1 MHTRPSA
8 LPAVVLAIATTF
20 LLAVPPALAQQ
31 QQPASRPTPLAPAG
45 QKPAPQPPK
54 QLTPAEIEEQQKLA
68 ITSYEAGEYLKFVQ
82 ATMRLRNARPYEPQY
97 MIGMVVGGALV
108 NRPKTSYTYMHM
120 MQQQGLSYD
129 FNTTDDT
136 ESIRGTEVYDYLNK
150 LLVKAAEPTGVGETA
165 FELPK
170 SAAYPEALA
179 WDAGSSRFLVGTL
192 EGGKVLAI
200 SPEGKVTELLESGKD
215 NGLRA
220 IHGLAVDAERKRLWV
235 STTATPAFGD
245 LEEGELG
252 RTALLEFDLDS
263 LELLNRFEPPADQ
276 YPHFLGSIGLTPGG
290 DVFVMDRAVPMVF
303 IKPQAGNSLSLFMGN
318 FQLSGLRD
326 MTISDDGNWLFL
338 ADAALGIMVVDLNKN
353 AANMLAGPESLNL
366 GGISGLDFARG
377 SLYMLQSGI
386 KPQRLMR
393 LDLDATGMN
402 VVNVVPLASGLQSYA
417 EPSFGRV
424 QGAEVFY
431 FAGSN
436 LSGMG
441 DGKFTPLVLRTPV
454 EPSEDQQTPEQRL
467 GEEMLKQGKQP

>member
-1 MHTRPSA
+1 MQTRLFAPAA
-8 LPAVVLAIATTF
+8 LAFTLLLVTTAAT
-20 LLAVPPALAQQ
+20 AQQQAQQ
-31 QQPASRPTPLAPAG
+31 QQPPVRPTPLAPAG
-45 QKPAPQPPK
+45 QKSAPQPPK
-54 QLTPAEIEEQQKLA
+54 PLTPAEIEEQQKLA

-82 ATMRLRNARPYEPQY
+82 ATIRLRNARPYEPQY

-108 NRPKTSYTYMHM
+108 DRPKTAYTYMHM

-129 FNTTDDT
+129 FNATDDT
-136 ESIRGTEVYDYLNK
+136 ESIRGTEVYDYLNS
-150 LLVKAAEPTGVGETA
+150 LLVKAAEPNGVAETS

-170 SAAYPEALA
+170 STSYPEALA
-179 WDAGSSRFLVGTL
+179 WDARANRFLVGTL
-192 EGGKVLAI
+192 EGGKVLAV

-220 IHGLAVDAERKRLWV
+220 IYGLAVDAERKRLWV
-235 STTATPAFGD
+235 STVATPAFGD
-245 LEEGELG
+245 LAEGELG

-276 YPHFLGSIGLTPGG
+276 YPHFLGSISLTPEG

-318 FQLSGLRD
+318 FQLTGLRD
-326 MTISDDGNWLFL
+326 MTISDDGRWLFL
-338 ADAALGIMVVDLNKN
+338 ADAALGIMVADLNKN
-353 AANMLAGPESLNL
+353 TANMLAGPETLNL
-366 GGISGLDFARG
+366 GAISGLDFARG

-393 LDLDATGMN
+393 LDLDATGLN

-436 LSGMG
+436 LSGKRE
-441 DGKFTPLVLRTPV
+441 GKINPLVLRTPV
-454 EPSEDQQTPEQRL
+454 EPPADQQTPEQRL
-467 GEEMLKQGKQP
+467 GEEMLNQDKQP